1 MALQDSPVIIAIW
14 EWLKENYIQLIIA
27 VVVVIISLVILI
39 IVSRYIRR
47 LANKNKLTEN
57 YAKLLIRIFRFIFFL
72 VVIFSILVAF
82 DITVGAITGAIALL
96 GGTIVGFAAIN
107 TIGNALAGLIVMVNK
122 PIHIGDR
129 ILFKEKY
136 ADVIAIE
143 LIYTHLKTLDGAIIY
158 VPNLELVQMEIVNYG
173 KGDVRRSISITA
185 GFDIDSKVVEQ
196 MLLESLKGIE
206 AISKNNP
213 PSVSLTEFQNFAV
226 EYTIYYTINDITK
239 IYKSESNIRKNILE
253 KAKKFGIDL
262 RTPNLTQML
271 PND

>member
-1 MALQDSPVIIAIW
+1 MALQDSPVVIAIW

-39 IVSRYIRR
+39 IVSRYVKR
-47 LANKNKLTEN
+47 LVDKNKLTEN
-57 YAKLLIRIFRFIFFL
+57 YAKLLIRIFRVVFFL
-72 VVIFSILVAF
+72 VVLFSILVAF

-122 PIHIGDR
+122 PIRIGDR

-143 LIYTHLKTLDGAIIY
+143 LIYTHLRTLDGAIIY

-173 KGDVRRSISITA
+173 KGAVKRSISITA
-185 GFDIDSKVVEQ
+185 DFNIDSKVVEKFLMDSIQ
-196 MLLESLKGIE
+196 GIE
-206 AISKNNP
+206 AISKDP
-213 PSVSLTEFQNFAV
+213 TPTVQLTEFQNFAV
-226 EYTIYYTINDITK
+226 EYTIYYTIQDISQ
-239 IYKSESNIRKNILE
+239 IYKAESALRKNILT

-262 RTPNLTQML
+262 RTPNLSQIL